1 MNAKKQQETQTGRMT
16 IWGLLKNMIPF
27 VLPYRWLIVITLVLT
42 LVGSLMAQ
50 VNAVVLDWTVDSI
63 NALIQQADGFKWSSA
78 VRILTIITIILLGK
92 EVVGAVVTF
101 FQRYY
106 GERMRILVSRDLSLK
121 VVERML
127 SFRMAFFSSEGNET
141 GKLQSRIDRGIMSLS
156 NTVNNFF
163 IEILPL
169 FTSAVLAL
177 ILMFAANV
185 FVGLV
190 ALFIVPVYFWVTYIQ
205 ASKMKGGRRGIFGS
219 HQAVSQGI
227 LNIIESITV
236 IKSFNREKIEAD
248 RQAAIQRT
256 MTDLQLSTRK
266 KAYFFGGL
274 KSFLEQIGT
283 VLIIILT
290 AYLVLTDYPGMSI
303 GKIMYHVMLFANVSA
318 PIRQLHRIY
327 DDMNDALIYAE
338 GFFGILDADEE
349 VEESGSHHPRRVS
362 GEFELQGVDFTY
374 SNGTQALFDVSMH
387 IPAGKITALV
397 GLSGAGKSTI
407 VNLLDKF
414 YTPQKG
420 SIKLDGTELSDWDT
434 EWLRENI
441 GLVLQKNH
449 IFSGTIEENIRYGCP
464 TATHDDV
471 VKAAKQAYLYD
482 QVMAL
487 PHGFETDAL
496 QLSGGQQQ
504 RVAIARMFIKNPP
517 IIFLDEPTASLD
529 AIATE
534 QIKASIDAIK
544 QGRTVIIISHNIGQ
558 IIDAD
563 HIYVLQQGRVVQSGS
578 PQEVYRQGGV
588 YKDIFDASARSM
600 NVDKIANTINIIR
613 YEENHHITAHRHH
626 DDCLGTGDRRG
637 QVHHRERAT
646 DHDHR
651 RSPWCQNNVVQT
663 GRQGNHLAVALARVL
678 GQHVLDQ
685 PAEGVELASR
695 TGIRQASVYRGE
707 DARRTAHDQRGERTV
722 EDAHQQDLCHR
733 REGRCY
739 CHHLYYQ
746 ERER

>member
-1 MNAKKQQETQTGRMT
+1 MNTNKTSEQQPTSGRMT
-16 IWGLLKNMIPF
+16 IWGLLRNMIPF
-27 VLPYRWLIVITLVLT
+27 VMPYRWLIVITLVLT

-50 VNAVVLDWTVDSI
+50 VNAVVLDRAVDAI
-63 NALIQQADGFKWSSA
+63 NALIQQPGGFSWSSA
-78 VRILTIITIILLGK
+78 IRILTVITVILLGK

-106 GERMRILVSRDLSLK
+106 GERMRILVSRDLSLR

-190 ALFIVPVYFWVTYIQ
+190 ALFIVPVYFWVTYVQ
-205 ASKMKGGRRGIFGS
+205 ASRMKGGRRGIFGS

-236 IKSFNREKIEAD
+236 IKSFNREQIEAD
-248 RQAAIQRT
+248 RQANIQRK
-256 MTDLQLSTRK
+256 MTDLQLNTRK
-266 KAYFFGGL
+266 QAYLFNGL

-290 AYLVLTDYPGMSI
+290 AYLVLIDYPGMSI

-338 GFFGILDADEE
+338 GFFGILHADNE
-349 VEESGSHHPRRVS
+349 VEATGKHHPEAVK
-362 GEFELQGVDFTY
+362 GDFELQNVDFTY
-374 SNGTQALFDVSMH
+374 ANGTQALFDVSMR
-387 IPAGKITALV
+387 IESGKITALV

-414 YTPQKG
+414 YNPQQG
-420 SIKLDGTELSDWDT
+420 SIRLDGVELTDWDT
-434 EWLRENI
+434 QWLRDNI

-449 IFSGTIEENIRYGCP
+449 IFDGTIEENIRYGNP
-464 TATHDDV
+464 KATHDDV
-471 VKAAKQAYLYD
+471 VKAARQAYIYD
-482 QVMAL
+482 QIMAL

-504 RVAIARMFIKNPP
+504 RIAIARMFIKNPP

-544 QGRTVIIISHNIGQ
+544 QGRTVVIISHNIGQ

-563 HIYVLQQGRVVQSGS
+563 QIYVLQQGRVVQQGS
-578 PQEVYRQGGV
+578 PTEVYRQGGV
-588 YKDIFDASARSM
+588 YKDIVDASARSM
-600 NVDKIANTINIIR
+600 NVDKIASTI
-613 YEENHHITAHRHH
+613 
-626 DDCLGTGDRRG
+626 
-637 QVHHRERAT
+637 
-646 DHDHR
+646 
-651 RSPWCQNNVVQT
+651 
-663 GRQGNHLAVALARVL
+663 VL
-678 GQHVLDQ
+678 
-685 PAEGVELASR
+685 
-695 TGIRQASVYRGE
+695 
-707 DARRTAHDQRGERTV
+707 
-722 EDAHQQDLCHR
+722 
-733 REGRCY
+733 
-739 CHHLYYQ
+739 
-746 ERER
+746 

>member
-1 MNAKKQQETQTGRMT
+1 MKMN
-16 IWGLLKNMIPF
+16 IWQLLKHIMPF
-27 VLPYRWLIVITLVLT
+27 VLPYKWLITITLVLT
-42 LVGSLMAQ
+42 LIGSLMAQ
-50 VNAVVLDWTVDSI
+50 VNAVVLDRTVDAI
-63 NALIQQADGFKWSSA
+63 NALIQQPDGFSWGSA
-78 VRILTIITIILLGK
+78 VQILTIITIILLGK
-92 EVVGAVVTF
+92 EVIGAVVTF

-106 GERMRILVSRDLSLK
+106 GERMRILVSRDLSLR

-127 SFRMAFFSSEGNET
+127 SFRMAFFTSEGNET

-177 ILMFAANV
+177 VLMFAANV
-185 FVGLV
+185 YVGLV
-190 ALFIVPVYFWVTYIQ
+190 ALCIVPVYFWVTYIQ
-205 ASKMKGGRRGIFGS
+205 ATKMKGGRRGIFGG

-236 IKSFNREKIEAD
+236 IKSFNREQIEAD
-248 RQAAIQRT
+248 RQANIQRT
-256 MTDLQLSTRK
+256 MTDLQLNTRK
-266 KAYFFGGL
+266 QAYLFNGL

-290 AYLVLTDYPGMSI
+290 AYLVLTDYPGMTI

-338 GFFGILDADEE
+338 GFFGILHADHE
-349 VEESGSHHPRRVS
+349 VEASGSHRPAKVS
-362 GEFELQGVDFTY
+362 GRFELKDVDFTY
-374 SNGTQALFDVSMH
+374 SNGTQALFGVSMQ
-387 IPAGKITALV
+387 IEPGKITALV

-414 YTPQKG
+414 YEPQQG
-420 SIKLDGTELSDWDT
+420 SIMLDGVPLSEWDT
-434 EWLRENI
+434 EWLRENV

-449 IFSGTIEENIRYGCP
+449 IFDGTIEENIRYGNP
-464 TATHDDV
+464 RATHDDV
-471 VKAAKQAYLYD
+471 VQAARQAYIYD
-482 QVMAL
+482 QIMAL
-487 PHGFETDAL
+487 PHGFDTMAL

-504 RVAIARMFIKNPP
+504 RIAIARMFIKNPP

-563 HIYVLQQGRVVQSGS
+563 HIYVLQQGRVVQAGT
-578 PQEVYRQGGV
+578 PTEVYQQGGL

-600 NVDKIANTINIIR
+600 NVDKIAST
-613 YEENHHITAHRHH
+613 
-626 DDCLGTGDRRG
+626 LGN
-637 QVHHRERAT
+637 
-646 DHDHR
+646 
-651 RSPWCQNNVVQT
+651 S
-663 GRQGNHLAVALARVL
+663 
-678 GQHVLDQ
+678 
-685 PAEGVELASR
+685 
-695 TGIRQASVYRGE
+695 
-707 DARRTAHDQRGERTV
+707 
-722 EDAHQQDLCHR
+722 
-733 REGRCY
+733 
-739 CHHLYYQ
+739 
-746 ERER
+746 

>member
-1 MNAKKQQETQTGRMT
+1 MEEVRGKMDDNKGRMT
-16 IWGLLKNMIPF
+16 IWSLLKNILPF
-27 VLPYRWLIVITLVLT
+27 VLPYRWLITLTLVLT

-50 VNAVVLDWTVDSI
+50 VNAVVLDRAVDAI
-63 NALIQQADGFKWSSA
+63 NALIQREGGFAWGEA
-78 VRILTIITIILLGK
+78 VKILTIITIVLLGK

-106 GERMRILVSRDLSLK
+106 GERMRILVSRDLSLR
-121 VVERML
+121 VVDRVL
-127 SFRMAFFSSEGNET
+127 SFRMAFFTSEGNET

-177 ILMFAANV
+177 ALMFAANV
-185 FVGLV
+185 FVGAV
-190 ALFIVPVYFWVTYIQ
+190 ALCIVPLYFWVTYVQ
-205 ASKMKGGRRGIFGS
+205 ASRMKGGRRGIFGS

-227 LNIIESITV
+227 LNILESISV
-236 IKSFNREKIEAD
+236 IKSFNREQIEAD
-248 RQAAIQRT
+248 RQAAIQRQ
-256 MTDLQLSTRK
+256 MTGLQLNTRK
-266 KAYFFGGL
+266 QSYMFNGL

-290 AYLVLTDYPGMSI
+290 AYLVLIEYPGMSI

-338 GFFGILDADEE
+338 GFFGILQADDE
-349 VEESGSHHPRRVS
+349 VETTGTHRPETVRGD
-362 GEFELQGVDFTY
+362 FELKNVDFTY
-374 SNGTQALFDVSMH
+374 SNGTQALWDVSMK
-387 IPAGKITALV
+387 IESGKITALV

-414 YTPQKG
+414 YEPQVG
-420 SIKLDGTELSDWDT
+420 SIELDGVSLKEWDT
-434 EWLRENI
+434 EWLRENV

-449 IFSGTIEENIRYGCP
+449 IFDGTIEENIKYGNP
-464 TATHDDV
+464 QATHEEV
-471 VKAAKQAYLYD
+471 VKAAKQAYIYD
-482 QVMAL
+482 QIVQL
-487 PHGFETDAL
+487 PHGFDTMAL
-496 QLSGGQQQ
+496 QLSGGQHQ
-504 RVAIARMFIKNPP
+504 RIAIARMFIKNPP

-563 HIYVLQQGRVVQSGS
+563 RIYVLQQGRVVQAGT
-578 PQEVYRQGGV
+578 PQEVYRQGGL

-600 NVDKIANTINIIR
+600 NVDKIANTIS
-613 YEENHHITAHRHH
+613 E
-626 DDCLGTGDRRG
+626 
-637 QVHHRERAT
+637 
-646 DHDHR
+646 
-651 RSPWCQNNVVQT
+651 S
-663 GRQGNHLAVALARVL
+663 
-678 GQHVLDQ
+678 
-685 PAEGVELASR
+685 
-695 TGIRQASVYRGE
+695 
-707 DARRTAHDQRGERTV
+707 
-722 EDAHQQDLCHR
+722 
-733 REGRCY
+733 
-739 CHHLYYQ
+739 
-746 ERER
+746 